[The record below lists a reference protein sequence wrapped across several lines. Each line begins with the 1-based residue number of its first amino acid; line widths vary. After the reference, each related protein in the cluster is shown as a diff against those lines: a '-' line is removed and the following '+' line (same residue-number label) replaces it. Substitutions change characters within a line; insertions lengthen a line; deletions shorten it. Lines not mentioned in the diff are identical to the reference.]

1 MIYLDQKSKAEIEA
15 QEQEGKAMEQL
26 TTDLHFLSFADGKS
40 ETISLVSDKKDLFFN
55 PSFSQKTDRGFLVLM
70 VQKNKKY
77 YQVGFLS
84 LE

>member
-1 MIYLDQKSKAEIEA
+1 MMNVSDIFKTII
-15 QEQEGKAMEQL
+15 MEKIRSESDEVSNL
-26 TTDLHFLSFADGKS
+26 FEDGKS

-70 VQKNKKY
+70 VQKKKKY